1 VVAICPLK
9 TDDQRL
15 MTDDCPRL
23 VACFDMGGEVYW
35 DGKDWFS
42 VDGVLERMCS
52 MRYTIVSMPV
62 AIEQIAAVLRKISR
76 EERRRLLDLVPELR
90 DELREQPGRTVSQA
104 QESAEAMRQA
114 LIHDLGKEFLSNEAA
129 FLGDLT
135 LGEYLALPDEER
147 ALLWKR
153 WAETPALPWTEIDVR
168 TDALPAG

>member
-1 VVAICPLK
+1 
-9 TDDQRL
+9 

>member
-1 VVAICPLK
+1 
-9 TDDQRL
+9 

-52 MRYTIVSMPV
+52 MRHTIVSMPV
-62 AIEQIAAVLRKISR
+62 AIEQIAAVLRNISR
-76 EERRRLLDLVPELR
+76 AERRRLLDLVPELR

>member
-1 VVAICPLK
+1 
-9 TDDQRL
+9 
-15 MTDDCPRL
+15 
-23 VACFDMGGEVYW
+23 
-35 DGKDWFS
+35 
-42 VDGVLERMCS
+42 
-52 MRYTIVSMPV
+52 MPV